1 MKRRMLALLFLA
13 FIILPA
19 AGCKTESFDPNALPV
34 AMTYGK
40 AQSLFLKFGIDINGD
55 YCGALKAHGAR
66 PVRIFINDAPAE
78 IDAKLAT
85 VAGVLVPGGFDIEP
99 ARYKEERVK
108 ECEASDLALDE
119 LEFRVLAFARG
130 KKLPVLGIC
139 RGMQMLNVFYGGS
152 LYQDIP
158 TYYKTEAPVPHRDS
172 LDLWIYKHARPCF
185 HDANLEKGSLLAS
198 LLGAEKIKV
207 NTYHHQGAKAV
218 APGMCVNARATDG
231 FVEGIEGTG
240 AQWILG
246 TQFHPEML
254 RLEDKRFDAIF
265 ARFVE
270 EIAKGTGAK
279 AAGK

>member
-1 MKRRMLALLFLA
+1 MKRTAIALIILAFMLAPF
-13 FIILPA
+13 
-19 AGCKTESFDPNALPV
+19 AGCTSESFDPNALPV
-34 AMTYGK
+34 AITYGK
-40 AQSLFLKFGIDINGD
+40 VQSTFLKFGIDINGD
-55 YCGALKAHGAR
+55 YCKALKAHGAR
-66 PVRIFINDAPAE
+66 SVRLFIADAPADV
-78 IDAKLAT
+78 DAKLAG

-99 ARYKEERVK
+99 ARFKEERVK

-119 LEFRVLAFARG
+119 LEYKVLEFARA

-139 RGMQMLNVFYGGS
+139 RGMQMLTVFYGGS

-158 TYYKTEAPVPHRDS
+158 AYFKSASPIPHRES

-185 HDANLEKGSLLAS
+185 HDAVLEKGGMLAA

-218 APGMCVNARATDG
+218 APGTRVIARAADG

-240 AQWILG
+240 DQWILG

-254 RLEDKRFDAIF
+254 RLEDTRFDAIF
-265 ARFVE
+265 ARFVQE
-270 EIAKGTGAK
+270 VGKRQGAK
-279 AAGK
+279 AARQ